1 MNSAIRLVLVK
12 NGMKFLVLQWIRAQ
26 VPIERLTSLT
36 PAQFKYLSKLES
48 QGKVEQYYHLIGQ
61 QGHMLICNV
70 ASDEELSR
78 IISEDPLFFDSE
90 RKVYPLTTREAH
102 EKRLLEML
110 GRRK

>member
-1 MNSAIRLVLVK
+1 
-12 NGMKFLVLQWIRAQ
+12 MKFLVLQWIKPQ
-26 VPIERLTSLT
+26 TPIERLASLT

-61 QGHMLICNV
+61 QGHMIICNV

-90 RKVYPLTTREAH
+90 REIYPLTTREAH
-102 EKRLLEML
+102 EKRLLEL
-110 GRRK
+110 LRRK